1 MTLLRLLAVLDVL
14 SGAPPRA
21 KRLAPRPDGLITL
34 FVSSRE
40 EKSGPARPIGQGVA
54 VARLIRLA
62 IVLCLGATAAFG
74 QAGNT
79 TLIRELEQPPDVAF
93 VQTKQIPCKA
103 RKFKPRL
110 DLEFRL
116 HTGYWVELPFKELI
130 GPQTVWRMQLVVEPI
145 SPESAEPV
153 TIEQFIETGAVP
165 QTVKGTV
172 EMSGSF
178 AVGEGSYRA
187 TWHLTE
193 RFGRYCSVAW
203 NVEAKRGRRDRDV
216 PLALEPGEIRPARSY
231 LFRQEEPVDRSLAG
245 GDLNLKVFLNLDT
258 GSRRRATVR
267 PWLIAPMV
275 AVMRNLFRRPE
286 FGEFAL
292 VAYSQEDQ
300 KVLYRSDYAE
310 DFNFQAMGSA
320 VRRLAPATVDFRDL
334 ARDSETNFIEKLLSD
349 ELRND
354 DRTDAIVFIG
364 YEHREGKKIPKDR
377 VMKLDPPRAPVF
389 YFNFA
394 WHPWNTTLG
403 NAVKTWG
410 GSQFRIRSPRELL
423 QAVEKV
429 VGDTMV
435 ARRNTAGL

>member
-1 MTLLRLLAVLDVL
+1 MTSLRLLAVLDLL
-14 SGAPPRA
+14 SGVPSRSKP
-21 KRLAPRPDGLITL
+21 LSLCPDGLFRL
-34 FVSSRE
+34 LVSHGE
-40 EKSGPARPIGQGVA
+40 EKSEPEHPTAQGVA
-54 VARLIRLA
+54 VTRLMRLA
-62 IVLCLGATAAFG
+62 IVVCLGATAVLG
-74 QAGNT
+74 QAGNA
-79 TLIRELEQPPDVAF
+79 TLIRELEQRPDLTF
-93 VQTKQIPCKA
+93 VRTRQLSCKVK
-103 RKFKPRL
+103 KFKPRL

-116 HTGYWVELPFKELI
+116 HTGYWVEIPFKELI
-130 GPQTVWRMQLVVEPI
+130 GPETVWRMQLVVEPI
-145 SPESAEPV
+145 SPESAQPE
-153 TIEQFIETGAVP
+153 TIEQFVETGAVP
-165 QTVKGTV
+165 ETVKGTV

-203 NVEAKRGRRDRDV
+203 NVEGKRGRRDRDV
-216 PLALEPGEIRPARSY
+216 PLALEPGEIRPARTY
-231 LFRQEEPVDRSLAG
+231 LFRQEEAVDRSLAG
-245 GDLNLKVFLNLDT
+245 GDLHLKVFLNLDT

-300 KVLYRSDYAE
+300 KILYRSDYGD
-310 DFNFQAMGSA
+310 DFDFQAMGSA
-320 VRRLAPATVDFRDL
+320 VRKLAPATVDFRDL
-334 ARDSETNFIEKLLSD
+334 ARDSESNFIEELLSD

-354 DRTDAIVFIG
+354 DRADAIVFIG
-364 YEHREGKKIPKDR
+364 YEHWEGKKIPKER
-377 VMKLDPPRAPVF
+377 VTQLDPPRAPVF

-403 NAVKTWG
+403 KAVREWG
-410 GSQFRIRSPRELL
+410 GSQFRIRSARELL

-429 VGDTMV
+429 VEDTMV
-435 ARRNTAGL
+435 AR

>member
-1 MTLLRLLAVLDVL
+1 MTSLRLLAVLDVL
-14 SGAPPRA
+14 PG
-21 KRLAPRPDGLITL
+21 APRPDGLITL
-34 FVSSRE
+34 FVSPRE
-40 EKSGPARPIGQGVA
+40 EKSEPSRPTAQGVA
-54 VARLIRLA
+54 VTRLI
-62 IVLCLGATAAFG
+62 CLSLVACLVTTAAFG

-79 TLIRELEQPPDVAF
+79 TLIRELEQQPDLTF
-93 VQTKQIPCKA
+93 VRTKQLSCKVK
-103 RKFKPRL
+103 KFKPRL

-116 HTGYWVELPFKELI
+116 HTGYWAEIPFKELI
-130 GPQTVWRMQLVVEPI
+130 GPETVWRMQLVVEPI
-145 SPESAEPV
+145 SPESAQPV
-153 TIEQFIETGAVP
+153 TIEQFVETGAVP
-165 QTVKGTV
+165 ETVKGKV

-178 AVGEGSYRA
+178 AVGEGSYRV

-193 RFGRYCSVAW
+193 RFGRYCSLAW
-203 NVEAKRGRRDRDV
+203 NIEAKRGRRDRDV
-216 PLALEPGEIRPARSY
+216 PLALEPGEIRPALTY

-245 GDLNLKVFLNLDT
+245 GDLHLKVFLNLDT

-267 PWLIAPMV
+267 PWLIGPMV

-286 FGEFAL
+286 FGAFAL

-300 KVLYRSDYAE
+300 KVLYRSDYGE

-320 VRRLAPATVDFRDL
+320 VRQLAPATVDFRDL
-334 ARDSETNFIEKLLSD
+334 ARGSETNFIEKLLSD
-349 ELRND
+349 ELQND

-364 YEHREGKKIPKDR
+364 YEHWEGKKIPKER
-377 VMKLDPPRAPVF
+377 VTLFEPPRAPVF

-403 NAVKTWG
+403 KAVREWG

-429 VGDTMV
+429 VEDTMV
-435 ARRNTAGL
+435 ARRNAAGL